1 MAQLTD
7 VMETYDASAIK
18 EDISSIL
25 YNLDPDETPVLS
37 NAGRRDIQN
46 TLFQWQIESLPASA
60 TDNAHIEG
68 AKILEVDA
76 ELDAGT
82 PTTLLNNYT
91 QISWRNATVSGTLQS
106 VSQHAK
112 SQEMAHQMAL
122 RSKQLKIDLEKTI
135 LSHNP
140 AIAGAAGGTARQ
152 TESLPHMVGRL
163 GTAGSAWASTDT
175 SIYIGNAAGGG
186 AATVVATSNT
196 GAHTDSTTAAASLD
210 VMTEAR
216 FMAVANGVWDN
227 GGNLDTVV
235 CNGAIK
241 REISDFAG
249 RSASQIIVSPETVA
263 NNVTLVQTDFGDC
276 KVMMDRHMAV
286 TNGVDVGFID
296 FDYLKIAFLRPFTR
310 QTLAKQGDADVENLI
325 CEWGI
330 EMSNVQAF
338 GWMFDV
344 NKTYA

>member
-1 MAQLTD
+1 MAVLTD
-7 VMETYDASAIK
+7 AMESYDASAIK
-18 EDISSIL
+18 EDISSVIF
-25 YNLDPDETPVLS
+25 NIDPEETVVLS
-37 NAGRRDIQN
+37 NAGRRDVHN
-46 TLFQWQIESLPASA
+46 TLFQWQTESLPTSAS
-60 TDNAHIEG
+60 TNKHVEG
-68 AKILEVDA
+68 VKILDDGN

-82 PTTLLNNYT
+82 ATTLLNNYT
-91 QISWRNATVSGTLQS
+91 QISFRNATVSGTLQT

-122 RSKQLKIDLEKTI
+122 RSKQLKIDIEKSI

-140 AIAGAAGGTARQ
+140 AVAGASGTARQ
-152 TESLPHMVGRL
+152 TESLPHMLGRL
-163 GTAGSAWASTDT
+163 NTAGSAWASTDT
-175 SIYIGNAAGGG
+175 SIHIGAAAGGG
-186 AATVVATSNT
+186 AATVVPTSAT
-196 GAHTDSTTAAASLD
+196 GAHTASTTAAGSLG
-210 VMTEAR
+210 VMTEAL
-216 FMAVANGVWDN
+216 FMGIANGIWDN
-227 GGNLDTVV
+227 GGDLDTVV

-249 RSASQIIVSPETVA
+249 RAASQIIVSPETVA

-296 FDYLKIAFLRPFTR
+296 FDYLNIAFLRPFTR
-310 QTLAKQGDADVENLI
+310 QTLAKQGDADTENLL
-325 CEWGI
+325 CEWGV
-330 EMSNVQAF
+330 MLSNSKSM

>member
-1 MAQLTD
+1 MAALTD

-18 EDISSIL
+18 EDISSVIF
-25 YNLDPDETPVLS
+25 NLDPDNTPALS
-37 NAGRRDIQN
+37 NAGRRDVQN
-46 TLFQWQIESLPASA
+46 TLYQWQVESLPTSAS
-60 TDNAHIEG
+60 TNKHIEG
-68 AKILEVDA
+68 AKILEENA

-82 PTTLLNNYT
+82 ATTLLNNYT

-112 SQEMAHQMAL
+112 AQEMAHQMAL
-122 RSKQLKIDLEKTI
+122 RSKQLKIDIEKTI

-140 AIAGAAGGTARQ
+140 AIAGASGTARQ
-152 TESLPHMVGRL
+152 TESLPHMIGRL
-163 GTAGSAWASTDT
+163 GTASSAWASTDT
-175 SIYIGNAAGGG
+175 SVHIDDTTSTK
-186 AATVVATSNT
+186 TVVATSAT
-196 GAHTDSTTAAASLD
+196 GAHTDSTTAAGSLA
-210 VMTEAR
+210 VMTEAL
-216 FMAVANGVWDN
+216 FMGIANGIWDN
-227 GGNLDTVV
+227 GGELDTVL

-276 KVMMDRHMAV
+276 KVMMDRHMTV
-286 TNGVDVGFID
+286 TNGVDVGFVD
-296 FDYLKIAFLRPFTR
+296 WDYLNVAFLRPFTS
-310 QTLAKQGDADVENLI
+310 QVLAKQGDADVTNLL
-325 CEWGI
+325 CEWGVQ
-330 EMSNVQAF
+330 MSNVQAF

>member
-1 MAQLTD
+1 MAVLTD
-7 VMETYDASAIK
+7 VMETYDASAIRA
-18 EDISSIL
+18 DISETIF
-25 YNLDPDETPVLS
+25 NLDPDETPVLS
-37 NAGRRDIQN
+37 NSGRRDVHN
-46 TLFQWQIESLPASA
+46 TLFQWQTESLPTSAS
-60 TDNAHIEG
+60 TNKHIEG

-82 PTTLLNNYT
+82 ATTLLNNYT
-91 QISWRNATVSGTLQS
+91 QISWRNATVSGTLNT

-122 RSKQLKIDLEKTI
+122 RSKQLKIDIEKTI

-140 AIAGAAGGTARQ
+140 AIAGSSGTARQ
-152 TESLPHMVGRL
+152 TESLPHMLGRL
-163 GTAGSAWASTDT
+163 NTAGSVWASTDT
-175 SIYIGNAAGGG
+175 SIHIDTTSSTK
-186 AATVVATSNT
+186 TVVATSAT
-196 GAHTDSTTAAASLD
+196 GAHTDSTTSAGSLA
-210 VMTEAR
+210 VMTEAL
-216 FMAVANGVWDN
+216 FMGIANGIWDN

-296 FDYLKIAFLRPFTR
+296 FDYLNVAFLRPFTR
-310 QTLAKQGDADVENLI
+310 ETLAKQGDADVENLL
-325 CEWGI
+325 CEWGV
-330 EMSNVQAF
+330 MCSSGLSM

>member
-1 MAQLTD
+1 MAVLTD

-18 EDISSIL
+18 EDISSVIF
-25 YNLDPDETPVLS
+25 NLDPDSTPALS
-37 NAGRRDIQN
+37 NAGRRDVHN
-46 TLFQWQIESLPASA
+46 TLYQWLVESLPTSAS
-60 TDNAHIEG
+60 TNKHIEG

-82 PTTLLNNYT
+82 ATTLLNNYT
-91 QISWRNATVSGTLQS
+91 QISWRNATVSGTIQS

-122 RSKQLKIDLEKTI
+122 RSKQLKIDIEKAI

-140 AIAGAAGGTARQ
+140 AIAGASGTARQ

-175 SIYIGNAAGGG
+175 SIHIGAAAGGG
-186 AATVVATSNT
+186 AATVVATSAT
-196 GAHTDSTTAAASLD
+196 GAHTASTTAAGSLG
-210 VMTEAR
+210 VMTEAL
-216 FMAVANGVWDN
+216 FMGVANGIWDN
-227 GGNLDTVV
+227 GGELDTVL

-286 TNGVDVGFID
+286 TNGVDVGFVD
-296 FDYLKIAFLRPFTR
+296 WDYLNVAFLRPFTR
-310 QTLAKQGDADVENLI
+310 QTLAKQGDADVENLL
-325 CEWGI
+325 CEWGVQ
-330 EMSNVQAF
+330 MSNVQAF

>member
-1 MAQLTD
+1 MAVLTD
-7 VMETYDASAIK
+7 AMESYDAAAIK
-18 EDISSIL
+18 EDISSVIF
-25 YNLDPDETPVLS
+25 NIDPEETVVLS
-37 NAGRRDIQN
+37 NAGRRDVHN
-46 TLFQWQIESLPASA
+46 TLFQWQTESLPTSA
-60 TDNAHIEG
+60 ATNKHVEG
-68 AKILEVDA
+68 VKILDDGN

-82 PTTLLNNYT
+82 ATTLLNNYT
-91 QISWRNATVSGTLQS
+91 QISFRNATVSGTLQT

-122 RSKQLKIDLEKTI
+122 RSKQLKIDIEKSI
-135 LSHNP
+135 LSHNA
-140 AIAGAAGGTARQ
+140 AIVGASGTARQ

-175 SIYIGNAAGGG
+175 SIHIGAAAGGG
-186 AATVVATSNT
+186 AATVVATSAT
-196 GAHTDSTTAAASLD
+196 GAHTASTTAAGSLA
-210 VMTEAR
+210 VMTEAL
-216 FMAVANGVWDN
+216 FMGIANGIWDN
-227 GGNLDTVV
+227 GGDLDTVV

-249 RSASQIIVSPETVA
+249 RAASQIIVSPETVA

-296 FDYLKIAFLRPFTR
+296 FDYLNIAFLRPFTR
-310 QTLAKQGDADVENLI
+310 QTLAKQGDADTENLL
-325 CEWGI
+325 CEWGV
-330 EMSNVQAF
+330 MLSNSKSM

>member
-7 VMETYDASAIK
+7 VMETYDASSIK
-18 EDISSIL
+18 EDISQVIF
-25 YNLDPDETPVLS
+25 NLDPDNTPVLS
-37 NAGRRDIQN
+37 NAGRRDITN
-46 TLFQWQIESLPASA
+46 TLFQWQVESLPTSA
-60 TDNAHIEG
+60 ATNKHIEG
-68 AKILEVDA
+68 AKILDTDA

-82 PTTLLNNYT
+82 ATTLLNNYT

-112 SQEMAHQMAL
+112 AQEMAHQMAL

-140 AIAGAAGGTARQ
+140 AIAGAANGTARQ
-152 TESLPHMVGRL
+152 TESLPHMIGRL
-163 GTAGSAWASTDT
+163 GTAASAWAATDT
-175 SIYIGNAAGGG
+175 SISIDETTSTK
-186 AATVVATSNT
+186 TVVATSAT
-196 GAHTDSTTAAASLD
+196 GAHTDATTAAGSLV

-216 FMAVANGVWDN
+216 FMGVANGIWDN
-227 GGNLDTVV
+227 GGELDTVL

-241 REISDFAG
+241 REISDFGG
-249 RSASQIIVSPETVA
+249 RGASQIIVSPETVA

-276 KVMMDRHMAV
+276 KVMMDRHMTV
-286 TNGVDVGFID
+286 TNGVDVGFVD
-296 FDYLKIAFLRPFTR
+296 WDYVNVAFLRPFTR
-310 QTLAKQGDADVENLI
+310 QSLAVQGDASTENLL

-330 EMSNVQAF
+330 QMSNVQAF

>member
-1 MAQLTD
+1 MAVLTD
-7 VMETYDASAIK
+7 AMETYDASAIK
-18 EDISSIL
+18 EDISSVIF
-25 YNLDPDETPVLS
+25 NIDPEETVVLS
-37 NAGRRDIQN
+37 NAGRRDVHN
-46 TLFQWQIESLPASA
+46 TLFQWQTESLPTSAS
-60 TDNAHIEG
+60 TNKHVEG
-68 AKILEVDA
+68 VKILDDGN

-82 PTTLLNNYT
+82 ATTLLNNYT
-91 QISWRNATVSGTLQS
+91 QISFRNATVSGTLQT

-122 RSKQLKIDLEKTI
+122 RSKQLKIDIEKSI

-140 AIAGAAGGTARQ
+140 AVAGASGTARQ
-152 TESLPHMVGRL
+152 TESLPHMLGRL
-163 GTAGSAWASTDT
+163 NTAGSAWASTDT
-175 SIYIGNAAGGG
+175 SIHIGAAAGGG
-186 AATVVATSNT
+186 AATVVPTSAT
-196 GAHTDSTTAAASLD
+196 GAHTASTTAAGSLG
-210 VMTEAR
+210 VMTEAL
-216 FMAVANGVWDN
+216 FMGIANGIWDN
-227 GGNLDTVV
+227 GGDLDTVV

-249 RSASQIIVSPETVA
+249 RAASQIIVSPETVA

-296 FDYLKIAFLRPFTR
+296 FDYLNIAFLRPFTR
-310 QTLAKQGDADVENLI
+310 QTLAKQGDADTENLL
-325 CEWGI
+325 CEWGV
-330 EMSNVQAF
+330 MLSNSKSM

>member
-1 MAQLTD
+1 MAALTD

-18 EDISSIL
+18 EDISSVIF
-25 YNLDPDETPVLS
+25 NLDPDNTPALS
-37 NAGRRDIQN
+37 NAGRRDVQN
-46 TLFQWQIESLPASA
+46 TLYQWQVESLPTSAS
-60 TDNAHIEG
+60 DNKHIEG

-82 PTTLLNNYT
+82 ATTLLNNYT

-112 SQEMAHQMAL
+112 AQEMAHQMAL
-122 RSKQLKIDLEKTI
+122 RSKQLKIDMEKTI

-140 AIAGAAGGTARQ
+140 AIVGASGTARQ
-152 TESLPHMVGRL
+152 TESLPHMLGRL
-163 GTAGSAWASTDT
+163 GTASSAWAATDT
-175 SIYIGNAAGGG
+175 SIHIDDTSNTL
-186 AATVVATSNT
+186 TVVATSAT
-196 GAHTDSTTAAASLD
+196 GAHTDSTTAAGSLA
-210 VMTEAR
+210 VMTEAL
-216 FMAVANGVWDN
+216 FMGVANGIWDN
-227 GGNLDTVV
+227 GGELDTVL

-249 RSASQIIVSPETVA
+249 RAASQIIVSPETVA

-276 KVMMDRHMAV
+276 KVMMDRHMTV
-286 TNGVDVGFID
+286 TNGVDVGFVD
-296 FDYLKIAFLRPFTR
+296 WDYLNVAFLRPFTS
-310 QTLAKQGDADVENLI
+310 QVLAKQGDADVTNLL
-325 CEWGI
+325 CEWGVQ
-330 EMSNVQAF
+330 MSNVQAF

>member
-1 MAQLTD
+1 MAVLTD
-7 VMETYDASAIK
+7 VMETYDAAAIRA
-18 EDISSIL
+18 DISETIF
-25 YNLDPDETPVLS
+25 NLDPDETPVLS
-37 NAGRRDIQN
+37 NAGRRDVHN
-46 TLFQWQIESLPASA
+46 TLFQWQVESLPTSAS
-60 TDNAHIEG
+60 TNKHIEG

-82 PTTLLNNYT
+82 ATTLLNNYT
-91 QISWRNATVSGTLQS
+91 QISWRNATVSGTLQT

-112 SQEMAHQMAL
+112 AQEMAHQMAL
-122 RSKQLKIDLEKTI
+122 RSKQLKIDMEKAI

-140 AIAGAAGGTARQ
+140 AIAGASGTARQ
-152 TESLPHMVGRL
+152 SESLPHMMGRL
-163 GTAGSAWASTDT
+163 GTAASAWASTDT

-186 AATVVATSNT
+186 AATVVATSAT
-196 GAHTDSTTAAASLD
+196 GAHTASTTAAGSLD

-216 FMAVANGVWDN
+216 FMALANGIWDN

-276 KVMMDRHMAV
+276 KVMLDRHMAV

-296 FDYLKIAFLRPFTR
+296 WDYLNIAFLRPFTR
-310 QTLAKQGDADVENLI
+310 QTLAKQGDADVENLL
-325 CEWGI
+325 CEWGV
-330 EMSNVQAF
+330 MLSSAKSM

>member
-25 YNLDPDETPVLS
+25 YNLDPDETPVMS

-46 TLFQWQIESLPASA
+46 TLFQWQVESLPTSA
-60 TDNAHIEG
+60 TTNKHIEG

-82 PTTLLNNYT
+82 ATTLLNNYT

-140 AIAGAAGGTARQ
+140 AIAGAANGTARQ
-152 TESLPHMVGRL
+152 TESLPHMIGRL
-163 GTAGSAWASTDT
+163 GTASSAWAATDT
-175 SIYIGNAAGGG
+175 SISLDETSSTG
-186 AATVVATSNT
+186 TVVATSAT
-196 GAHTDSTTAAASLD
+196 GAHTDATTAAGSLA
-210 VMTEAR
+210 VMSEAR
-216 FMAVANGVWDN
+216 FMGVANGIWDN

-249 RSASQIIVSPETVA
+249 RAASQIIVSPETVA

-276 KVMMDRHMAV
+276 KVMMDRHMDI

>member
-1 MAQLTD
+1 MAAITD

-18 EDISSIL
+18 EDISSVIF
-25 YNLDPDETPVLS
+25 NLDPDNTPALS
-37 NAGRRDIQN
+37 NAGRRDVQN
-46 TLFQWQIESLPASA
+46 TLYQWQVESLPTSAS
-60 TDNAHIEG
+60 TNKHIEG

-82 PTTLLNNYT
+82 ATTLLNNYT

-112 SQEMAHQMAL
+112 AQEMAHQMAL
-122 RSKQLKIDLEKTI
+122 RSKQLKIDIEKTI

-140 AIAGAAGGTARQ
+140 AIAGASGTARQ

-163 GTAGSAWASTDT
+163 GTAGSAWASSDT
-175 SIYIGNAAGGG
+175 SIHIGAAAGGG
-186 AATVVATSNT
+186 AATVVPTSATGN
-196 GAHTDSTTAAASLD
+196 HTASTTAAGSLA
-210 VMTEAR
+210 VMTEAL
-216 FMAVANGVWDN
+216 FMGVANGIWDN
-227 GGNLDTVV
+227 GGELDTVL

-249 RSASQIIVSPETVA
+249 RAASQIVVSPETVA

-276 KVMMDRHMAV
+276 KVMMDRHMTV
-286 TNGVDVGFID
+286 TNGVDVGFVD
-296 FDYLKIAFLRPFTR
+296 WDYLNIAFLRPFTS
-310 QTLAKQGDADVENLI
+310 QVLAKQGDADVTNLL
-325 CEWGI
+325 CEWGVQ
-330 EMSNVQAF
+330 MSNVQAF

>member
-1 MAQLTD
+1 MAVLTD
-7 VMETYDASAIK
+7 AMESYDASAIK
-18 EDISSIL
+18 EDISSVIF
-25 YNLDPDETPVLS
+25 NIDPEETVVLS
-37 NAGRRDIQN
+37 NAGRRDVHN
-46 TLFQWQIESLPASA
+46 TLFQWQTESLPTSAS
-60 TDNAHIEG
+60 TNKHVEG
-68 AKILEVDA
+68 VKILDDGN

-82 PTTLLNNYT
+82 ATTLLNNYT
-91 QISWRNATVSGTLQS
+91 QISFRNATVSGTLQT

-122 RSKQLKIDLEKTI
+122 RSKQLKIDIEKSI

-140 AIAGAAGGTARQ
+140 AIVGASGTARQ
-152 TESLPHMVGRL
+152 TESLPHMLGRL
-163 GTAGSAWASTDT
+163 NTAGSTWASTDT
-175 SIYIGNAAGGG
+175 SIHIGAAAGGG
-186 AATVVATSNT
+186 AATVVATSAT
-196 GAHTDSTTAAASLD
+196 GAHTASTTAAGSLA
-210 VMTEAR
+210 VMTEAL
-216 FMAVANGVWDN
+216 FMGIANGIWDN
-227 GGNLDTVV
+227 GGDLDTVV

-249 RSASQIIVSPETVA
+249 RAASQIIVSPETVA

-296 FDYLKIAFLRPFTR
+296 FDYLNIAFLRPFTR
-310 QTLAKQGDADVENLI
+310 QTLAKQGDADTENLL
-325 CEWGI
+325 CEWGV
-330 EMSNVQAF
+330 MLSNSKSM

>member
-7 VMETYDASAIK
+7 VMETYDASSIK
-18 EDISSIL
+18 EDISSVIF
-25 YNLDPDETPVLS
+25 NLDPDNTPALS
-37 NAGRRDIQN
+37 NAGRRDVQN
-46 TLFQWQIESLPASA
+46 TLFQWQIESLPTSAS
-60 TDNAHIEG
+60 TNKHIEG

-82 PTTLLNNYT
+82 ATTLLNNYT

-112 SQEMAHQMAL
+112 AQEMAHQMAL
-122 RSKQLKIDLEKTI
+122 RSKQLKIDIEKTI

-140 AIAGAAGGTARQ
+140 AIAGASGGTARQ
-152 TESLPHMVGRL
+152 TESLPHMLGRL
-163 GTAGSAWASTDT
+163 GTAGSAWAATDT
-175 SIYIGNAAGGG
+175 SIAIDETTSTK
-186 AATVVATSNT
+186 TVVATSAT
-196 GAHTDSTTAAASLD
+196 GAHTDSTTAAGSLV
-210 VMTEAR
+210 VMSEAR
-216 FMAVANGVWDN
+216 FMSVANGIWDN
-227 GGNLDTVV
+227 GGELDTVL

-276 KVMMDRHMAV
+276 KVMMDRHMTV
-286 TNGVDVGFID
+286 TNGVDVGFVD
-296 FDYLKIAFLRPFTR
+296 WDYLNVAFLRPFTS
-310 QTLAKQGDADVENLI
+310 QVLAKQGDADVTNLL

-330 EMSNVQAF
+330 QMSNVQAF
-338 GWMFDV
+338 GWMFDI

>member
-1 MAQLTD
+1 MAVLTD

-18 EDISSIL
+18 EDISSVIF
-25 YNLDPDETPVLS
+25 NLDPDETPVLS
-37 NAGRRDIQN
+37 NAGRRDVHN
-46 TLFQWQIESLPASA
+46 TLFQWQTESLPTSAS
-60 TDNAHIEG
+60 TNKHIEG

-82 PTTLLNNYT
+82 ATTLLNNYT

-122 RSKQLKIDLEKTI
+122 RSKQLKIDIEKSI

-140 AIAGAAGGTARQ
+140 AIAGASGTARQ
-152 TESLPHMVGRL
+152 SESLPHMLGRL

-175 SIYIGNAAGGG
+175 SIHIDTSGGTL
-186 AATVVATSNT
+186 TVVATSAT
-196 GAHTDSTTAAASLD
+196 GAHTDSTTAAGSLPA
-210 VMTEAR
+210 MTEAL
-216 FMAVANGVWDN
+216 FMGVANGVWDN

-249 RSASQIIVSPETVA
+249 RAASQIIVSPETVA

-276 KVMMDRHMAV
+276 KVMLDRHMAV

-296 FDYLKIAFLRPFTR
+296 WDYLNVAFLRPFTS
-310 QTLAKQGDADVENLI
+310 QVLGKQGDADVTNLL
-325 CEWGI
+325 CEWGV
-330 EMSNVQAF
+330 MLSNSQSM

>member
-1 MAQLTD
+1 MAIMTD
-7 VMETYDASAIK
+7 AMDTYDATAIK
-18 EDISSIL
+18 EDISSIIF
-25 YNLDPDETPVLS
+25 NLDPEECPVLS
-37 NAGRRDIQN
+37 NAGRRDVHN
-46 TLFQWQIESLPASA
+46 TLFQWQTENLPASA
-60 TDNAHIEG
+60 STNKHIEG
-68 AKILEVDA
+68 AKIHDTDA
-76 ELDAGT
+76 ELDAST
-82 PTTLLNNYT
+82 ATTLLNNYT
-91 QISWRNATVSGTLQS
+91 QISWRNATVAGSLQK

-122 RSKQLKIDLEKTI
+122 RSKQLKIDLEKSI

-140 AIAGAAGGTARQ
+140 AIVGSSSAARQ
-152 TESLPHMVGRL
+152 TESLPHMIGRL

-196 GAHTDSTTAAASLD
+196 GAHTASTTAAGSLD

-216 FMAVANGVWDN
+216 FMGVANGVWDN
-227 GGNLDTVV
+227 GGNLDTVL

-249 RSASQIIVSPETVA
+249 RGASQIIVSPETVA

-276 KVMMDRHMAV
+276 KIMMDRHMAV
-286 TNGVDVGFID
+286 TNGVDVGFVD
-296 FDYLKIAFLRPFTR
+296 WDYLNIAFLRPFTR
-310 QTLAKQGDADVENLI
+310 QTLAKLGDADVENLL
-325 CEWGI
+325 CEWGVM
-330 EMSNVQAF
+330 MSNAQAF